1 MSLTQSSAAT
11 PTQTIMLSPVTSTNI
26 LTSSS
31 LISSAQSNQLSTIFI
46 SSTKLSKATTASF
59 SQSVATT
66 IKRTSFSEF
75 TQLLSSSLSQSQLT
89 SQTHHYTHMPSSS
102 TELSTAQS
110 MLIMTSSPMLSS
122 MTKSLSQTQ
131 SMMLVTY
138 SSMPTVSLSQS
149 TKSKVTSLSTN
160 SMSDSHQISQL
171 GTSTVANFPPIS
183 LSTTGTSSQ
192 HLNSFFSTQEN
203 VQTASQSQH
212 TSSYA
217 MKSSFIAATSAPSY
231 GLLSLSLPS
240 STPSGGGGSLSQPV
254 IASISGAAGFITLI
268 VFVLFVIIIGVYLC
282 RYVLCESHCT

>member
-1 MSLTQSSAAT
+1 MSLTSSSAAT
-11 PTQTIMLSPVTSTNI
+11 PTQMTLLSPVMSTNI

-31 LISSAQSNQLSTIFI
+31 LISSAQTNQLSKSFT
-46 SSTKLSKATTASF
+46 SSTELSKTTTASF

-66 IKRTSFSEF
+66 IKRTSFNEF
-75 TQLLSSSLSQSQLT
+75 TLLSSSLSQSQLT

-110 MLIMTSSPMLSS
+110 MLIMTESPMLSS

-149 TKSKVTSLSTN
+149 TKSKVTSLSTI
-160 SMSDSHQISQL
+160 SMSDSQIIQL

-192 HLNSFFSTQEN
+192 HLNSFFSTQEDIE
-203 VQTASQSQH
+203 TTSQSQYK
-212 TSSYA
+212 SSYA
-217 MKSSFIAATSAPSY
+217 MQAMKTSFTVATPAPSY
-231 GLLSLSLPS
+231 GLLSLSSSPS
-240 STPSGGGGSLSQPV
+240 STPSGDGGSFSQPV

-268 VFVLFVIIIGVYLC
+268 VFAFVIIIIVGYLC
-282 RYVLCESHCT
+282 GYVEPHCT